1 MDYSIIEDREIA
13 IYAEICIK
21 YLTKIYY
28 NLAYDSAQIYIYD
41 IIEFLKDEI
50 LSNPTG
56 GELVK
61 SNPHPT
67 YLMVI
72 SPHDNFNSLIKQIRV
87 LWEIDKTRH
96 QIILDKFEIDFVE
109 PSD

>member
-1 MDYSIIEDREIA
+1 LYYSIIEDQEIA
-13 IYAEICIK
+13 IYAEICIT

-56 GELVK
+56 GKKV
-61 SNPHPT
+61 
-67 YLMVI
+67 YG
-72 SPHDNFNSLIKQIRV
+72 KQIV
-87 LWEIDKTRH
+87 TALKMIWPIQDLHH
-96 QIILDKFEIDFVE
+96 QNML
-109 PSD
+109 